1 MKEEPRDDA
10 EVERKE
16 EAGIDQ
22 AFAEASSSSEDEE
35 LTEHG
40 AFLAWKVE
48 EKHGCRLCVVRSI
61 LQARS

>member
-35 LTEHG
+35 LTERG
-40 AFLAWKVE
+40 MFLAWTVE
-48 EKHGCRLCVVRSI
+48 EKRGRRFLCVLYAPSSI
-61 LQARS
+61 